1 VEGAVIAERVELQ
14 AAYLGAWNAHDPQ
27 AVAAFFEADA
37 VYADH
42 GAGTEAVGYEAILRH
57 VEDVVTAF
65 PDLEFELLKST
76 HGPDFTCGEW
86 RARMTHRGE
95 LFGLAPTGRRLE
107 SSGVDVAT
115 LNPEGMLIRVTSYY
129 DGAAIMRQLGLLPGR
144 GTRAERLLL
153 RAASLLPK
161 RP

>member
-1 VEGAVIAERVELQ
+1 MLEERLELQ
-14 AAYLGAWNAHDPQ
+14 TAYLGAWNAHDPA
-27 AVAAFFEADA
+27 AVAAFFAADA

-42 GAGTEAVGYEAILRH
+42 GAGTEAAGYEAILRH
-57 VEDVVTAF
+57 VEGVMTAF

-86 RARMTHRGE
+86 RARMTPGGD
-95 LFGLAPTGRRLE
+95 LFGLAPTGGRLE
-107 SSGVDVAT
+107 SCGVDVAT
-115 LNPEGMLIRVTSYY
+115 LNPDGLLIRLTSYS
-129 DGAAIMRQLGLLPGR
+129 DGAAVMRQLGLLPGR
-144 GTRAERLLL
+144 GSRTERLLV